1 MPKQNTPKN
10 PDIMKFREK
19 FLDIKQ
25 RVTKIESINN
35 LLTAYSDEYSPE
47 ASIIAS
53 LIDNELE
60 EIFNMLEV

>member
-25 RVTKIESINN
+25 RVTKIESINK
-35 LLTAYSDEYSPE
+35 LLTAYADEYSLKHP
-47 ASIIAS
+47 
-53 LIDNELE
+53 
-60 EIFNMLEV
+60 